1 MRGFIYPK
9 LQLAHL
15 PMMVGI
21 ALVGGLIG
29 GVYGLLHDLITYSI
43 SNEYFTLMKFG
54 QFAHMN
60 LGLPP
65 RYYAA
70 QIGFIAA
77 GVVGLAA
84 GWFVGRTTVPL
95 WPGTAAVKRSIQAL
109 LEILGTAV
117 IAAISGYLI
126 GLKTNLGHVLWSELC
141 ESLGVLDTRAFQQ
154 VAFIHTA
161 GYVGAFFGL
170 LLAIWHLRR
179 QASRR

>member
-1 MRGFIYPK
+1 MRWLYPK
-9 LQLAHL
+9 LKLSHV

-29 GVYGLLHDLITYSI
+29 SVYGLIHDLITYSI
-43 SNEYFTLMKFG
+43 SNEYFTRMKFG
-54 QFAHMN
+54 QFAHIDI
-60 LGLPP
+60 GLPLP
-65 RYYAA
+65 FYAA

-84 GWFVGRTTVPL
+84 GWFVARTAVPL
-95 WPGTAAVKRSIQAL
+95 WPSTVAVKRSIQAF
-109 LEILGTAV
+109 LEILGAAV
-117 IAAISGYLI
+117 IAAVCGYLL
-126 GLKTNLGHVLWSELC
+126 GLKTNFGQILWSELC

-170 LLAIWHLRR
+170 LLAIWRLRR